1 MAFADGTESLL
12 MIEWKFYRILNLKI
26 PQFDF
31 ENVWFLKIDKYGH
44 NDQVAVILKASK
56 TSFFV
61 V

>member
-26 PQFDF
+26 PQFDK
-31 ENVWFLKIDKYGH
+31 NG
-44 NDQVAVILKASK
+44 NDQVAVILRPAKQV
-56 TSFFV
+56 FV